1 MSIDHKPSIRA
12 QAEWNAEAKKKS
24 RWLEQLLVN
33 LQFSCELVDC
43 EVRVEMGLGGKT
55 KSLICQMM
63 FKIEIISKY
72 LNMNKSGSNPEFQS
86 TNSLLLH

>member
-43 EVRVEMGLGGKT
+43 EVRVEMGFGGKV
-55 KSLICQMM
+55 
-63 FKIEIISKY
+63 
-72 LNMNKSGSNPEFQS
+72 
-86 TNSLLLH
+86 